1 MNNNFSINPTTIG
14 LTWQTIFDRVKLG
27 YEIQELEDDILTKE
41 QLVKFNDAIIISPD
55 YQREYRS
62 TVSDE
67 SSLIESAL
75 LGIPIPPIFLA
86 SHKLKGAQVL
96 NVVDGQHRLRAFYRY
111 FSNLFKL
118 TDLSIV
124 SDKNGMLFNDLEIE
138 DITKLQS
145 RDIST
150 ITFRD
155 FPGKEFELEIF
166 NRYNKGTK
174 PLTPQDI
181 RHAVYDSKVNELVNT
196 FCKSLMDKPKEPIS
210 KAYAISKDRYQ
221 KKTCQ
226 ENVFVILSIIENGV
240 TQNIINKDGKSQKI
254 YKSPQFAEAYMERK
268 SKLELEDG
276 SLSDDNLLKTS
287 EEFEKFNSFIL
298 AIANVVEFPFSKEI
312 YGVSKRGNKFQVSIS
327 MILSGIFKKFID
339 QGVDIGELCKEQVVI
354 KFLMVFSKALNDSYL
369 EDPDYSASTT
379 NPIEVQKFVDSF
391 EFQV

>member
-1 MNNNFSINPTTIG
+1 MDKNFSINPTTIG

-67 SSLIESAL
+67 SSLLESAL

-118 TDLSIV
+118 TDLSIA
-124 SDKNGMLFNDLEIE
+124 SDKNGMFFNDLEIE

-226 ENVFVILSIIENGV
+226 ENVFVILSILENGV
-240 TQNIINKDGKSQKI
+240 TQNISNKDGKSNKI

-268 SKLELEDG
+268 SKLELENE
-276 SLSDDNLLKTS
+276 SLSDMKLQQTS
-287 EEFEKFNSFIL
+287 EVLQKFNDFIL

-339 QGVDIGELCKEQVVI
+339 QGADVGELSKEQVLTR
-354 KFLMVFSKALNDSYL
+354 FLMVFSKALNDSYL

-379 NPIEVQKFVDSF
+379 NPVEIQKFVDSF